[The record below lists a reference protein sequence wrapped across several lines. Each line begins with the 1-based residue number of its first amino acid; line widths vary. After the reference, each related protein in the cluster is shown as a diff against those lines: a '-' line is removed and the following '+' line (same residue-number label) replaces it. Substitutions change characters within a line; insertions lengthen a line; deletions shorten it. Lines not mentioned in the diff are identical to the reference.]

1 MSRKDKPYLPLNVQD
16 FLTDEK
22 LIECSAATT
31 GIYIRLMCILHKQ
44 DIYGKLLLKQTD
56 KQTDKQT
63 KNFALKLA
71 KQMPYSVDEIE
82 AAIFE
87 LFDNKI
93 IRFEDD
99 FLIQKR
105 MFEDGQLSVLRSESG
120 SRGGKKT
127 QKFAKAKRQANT
139 KANTKAKRQANTDN
153 DIDTE
158 IDIKRIKENTWRTNF
173 DIYQDMCRGAYRELL
188 NNENWI
194 MDQEKYHPK
203 FNIPLTVEACFKNFW
218 ATKAGWKNKKGNKTD
233 DPDWPAT
240 IARTM
245 DKNPVYK

>member
-1 MSRKDKPYLPLNVQD
+1 MPIGLLKARFREAEATLEQLILSGILKQDCDGNIFINFLIDQRKEISERHEILSVAGRKGGLRQAKGRLKHKDK
-16 FLTDEK
+16 
-22 LIECSAATT
+22 
-31 GIYIRLMCILHKQ
+31 
-44 DIYGKLLLKQTD
+44 D
-56 KQTDKQT
+56 K
-63 KNFALKLA
+63 
-71 KQMPYSVDEIE
+71 
-82 AAIFE
+82 
-87 LFDNKI
+87 
-93 IRFEDD
+93 
-99 FLIQKR
+99 
-105 MFEDGQLSVLRSESG
+105 
-120 SRGGKKT
+120 
-127 QKFAKAKRQANT
+127 
-139 KANTKAKRQANTDN
+139 
-153 DIDTE
+153 
-158 IDIKRIKENTWRTNF
+158 DIKERIKENTWRTNF